1 MFAHLA
7 VIWKACLPNNKL
19 YHYLQGYD
27 NLCSFCGRI
36 LQRYFP
42 PEEEGKPLLVEFPV
56 FTDQAIKLMSESA
69 LKSSLTT
76 LETTNE
82 TLVSQT
88 CVHC

>member
-1 MFAHLA
+1 M
-7 VIWKACLPNNKL
+7 
-19 YHYLQGYD
+19 QGYD

-56 FTDQAIKLMSESA
+56 FTDQAIKGLILCRSYFLMSESA

-88 CVHC
+88 RVHC